1 MRLTRTVLCSV
12 AVMLLAT
19 APLAATPLPTRAT
32 PPEIQDAVPDAGG
45 RGGAPDADGPLVV
58 QAPGD
63 VEISIRIT
71 PTLKTE
77 ELRVY
82 ADSGSHFRSTTIGL
96 NGVESDPLHRF
107 TWRAFPAGEY
117 EVVGM
122 LVDSDGASQIVVRGA
137 LKVLR

>member
-1 MRLTRTVLCSV
+1 MRLTRTAICPVV
-12 AVMLLAT
+12 VMLLAA

-32 PPEIQDAVPDAGG
+32 PPEIQDAAPDAG
-45 RGGAPDADGPLVV
+45 GPLVV

-96 NGVESDPLHRF
+96 NGIESDPLHRF

-122 LVDSDGASQIVVRGA
+122 LVDSDGGRQIVVRGA
-137 LKVLR
+137 LKVLDR

>member
-1 MRLTRTVLCSV
+1 MRLTRTALCSV
-12 AVMLLAT
+12 IVMLLAA
-19 APLAATPLPTRAT
+19 APLAASALPTRAT
-32 PPEIQDAVPDAGG
+32 PPEIQDAAPDAGA
-45 RGGAPDADGPLVV
+45 APDADGPLVV

-96 NGVESDPLHRF
+96 NGIESDSQHRF

-122 LVDSDGASQIVVRGA
+122 LVDSDGASQIVVRSA
-137 LKVLR
+137 LKVLDR